1 MKLFAVIGNPIS
13 HSRSPLI
20 HNSAFKLLGLNNYCY
35 TKVLLENAKDLRDT
49 ILRLGLSGVNITVPF
64 KEEAFRIC
72 DEIDEYASSIGAVN
86 TIIVKDNKLHGKN
99 SDAPG
104 FSMAI
109 EEFEGVK
116 STLILGAGGTARAV
130 AVALRQKGLSPM
142 ILNRSSGR
150 LEFFI
155 DKGFECSTFDS
166 FIARPFD
173 LVINTTSAGLST
185 DELPCDSEQF
195 TTIVENAR
203 YGVDVIYGKKTA
215 FLREFEKQ
223 DKTSKDGSDMLL
235 YQAFIAFESF
245 CEVGFDKKMVLES
258 MRKSFLI

>member
-20 HNSAFKLLGLNNYCY
+20 HNSAFKLLGLNDHCY
-35 TKVLLENAKDLRDT
+35 ARVLLEDAKGLKDT
-49 ILRLGLSGVNITVPF
+49 ILRLGLSGANITVPF

-72 DEIDEYASSIGAVN
+72 DEMDEYASNIGAVN
-86 TIIVKDNKLHGKN
+86 TIIVKDGKLYGKN

-116 STLILGAGGTARAV
+116 SALILGAGGTARAV
-130 AVALRQKGLSPM
+130 AVALRQRGLSPV

-150 LEFFI
+150 LEFFL

-166 FIARPFD
+166 FATRPFD
-173 LVINTTSAGLST
+173 LVINTTSAGLSA
-185 DELPCDSEQF
+185 DELPCEAKQF
-195 TTIVENAR
+195 ATIVENAR

-215 FLREFEKQ
+215 FLREFERQGKVL
-223 DKTSKDGSDMLL
+223 KDGSDMLL

-245 CEVGFDKKMVLES
+245 CEAKFEKKLVLES
-258 MRKSFLI
+258 MRKSFLL